1 MENEIDDG
9 LFWLPNEF
17 LNDVYDEVE
26 MKGQSK
32 FGVFGFGF
40 GSELSSPVE
49 SVVGSTENE
58 SDEEDYLNEMT
69 RKLAQSTLDD
79 DDLWKPEEFKSTKV
93 MLGSPQ
99 STLCGCKQGSSRG
112 SPNNC
117 LSPAAPQKSYN
128 NGAAALD
135 VLYAAAGEVAK
146 LKMSEKG
153 GFVYGHNGN
162 GNGRVQ
168 QQQLPRKIPSP
179 NKQFQQNQQI
189 QFAQQQMMMK
199 KQQQLQLQQ
208 HQYQQYVL
216 QNNARNVV
224 GNTKAGPM
232 PLSAWPTLQQSQQQL
247 QPPRGSGMRAV
258 FLGNP
263 NLKRE
268 CSGTGVFLPRQVGA
282 PTEPHKKQ
290 GCSTVLLPDRV
301 VQALNLNLEKTRP
314 NGGHLPLVY
323 DAKLRYQNNV
333 TMAEQRQQQAEID
346 LRLPQ
351 EWTY

>member
-9 LFWLPNEF
+9 LFWLPTEF
-17 LNDVYDEVE
+17 LNDDDDVE
-26 MKGQSK
+26 FKSVKQPK
-32 FGVFGFGF
+32 FGVFGSG
-40 GSELSSPVE
+40 LSSPVE

-58 SDEEDYLNEMT
+58 SDEDDYLNEMT

-79 DDLWKPEEFKSTKV
+79 GLWKPEFKSTKV
-93 MLGSPQ
+93 MSGSPQ

-117 LSPAAPQKSYN
+117 LSPAAPPKSYN

-146 LKMSEKG
+146 LKMSEQG
-153 GFVYGHNGN
+153 GFNYGYYGN
-162 GNGRVQ
+162 GNENERAVQ
-168 QQQLPRKIPSP
+168 QPPRKIPSP
-179 NKQFQQNQQI
+179 NNQFQQNQQI

-208 HQYQQYVL
+208 QHYRQYVL
-216 QNNARNVV
+216 QNNARNAV
-224 GNTKAGPM
+224 GNTKTGPM

-282 PTEPHKKQ
+282 PTEPRKKQ
-290 GCSTVLLPDRV
+290 GCSTVLLPERV
-301 VQALNLNLEKTRP
+301 VQALNLNLDSQTRP
-314 NGGHLPLVY
+314 TGGRLPQDY
-323 DAKLRYQNNV
+323 DAKMRHQNNV
-333 TMAEQRQQQAEID
+333 TMAEQRRQQAEID